1 MTSRAF
7 NRRLLFSEFR
17 KRLYS
22 PCGRIPVRRSSS
34 LTIGQHSVWE
44 DLLVDV
50 SDVGLM
56 SITLN
61 RPHRKNA
68 LSSAMGNSLIN
79 LANAIG
85 SLPPT
90 DPIRA
95 VLVKGKGGAFSS
107 GRDLKDSRT
116 MTSVEDK
123 RRYLR
128 CCMDSCNAVASIP
141 VPVIAVVSGPCFG
154 WVRMYCCMT
163 LPSLPPPGI
172 FLDHGVTI
180 FTI

>member
-1 MTSRAF
+1 MRQ
-7 NRRLLFSEFR
+7 
-17 KRLYS
+17 
-22 PCGRIPVRRSSS
+22 SSS
-34 LTIGQHSVWE
+34 LTISKHSVWE

-50 SDVGLM
+50 SDDGLM
-56 SITLN
+56 SISLN

-68 LSSAMGNSLIN
+68 LSTAMGNSLIK
-79 LANAIG
+79 LADAIG

-95 VLVKGKGGAFSS
+95 VLVKGEGGAFSS

-116 MTSVEDK
+116 MTSDEDK

-154 WVRMYCCMT
+154 WVRILSRSCCYNNT
-163 LPSLPPPGI
+163 SLSLSL
-172 FLDHGVTI
+172 FFFFCNV
-180 FTI
+180 